1 MSTASRAPESEI
13 RKAMRITRDLVQE
26 MIDHALAEAPDE
38 CCGVVATRDDQAVRV
53 YPAVNIHHS
62 PLRYEISPEELLR
75 IYMEIE
81 DQGCELGAIYHS
93 HTRSRPYPSQTDVN
107 LAAGW
112 PDPIYVIIGLA
123 GEQPEFPAYT
133 IRQGRVKDAE
143 LDVV

>member
-1 MSTASRAPESEI
+1 
-13 RKAMRITRDLVQE
+13 
-26 MIDHALAEAPDE
+26 MIDHAQREAPNE
-38 CCGVVATRDDQAVRV
+38 CCGVVATRDGEAIRV
-53 YPAVNIHHS
+53 YPARNIHAS

-123 GEQPEFPAYT
+123 GEEPECPAYT
-133 IRQGRVKDAE
+133 IRGGQVGEAE
-143 LDVV
+143 LEIV

>member
-1 MSTASRAPESEI
+1 
-13 RKAMRITRDLVQE
+13 
-26 MIDHALAEAPDE
+26 MIDHALAEAPNE
-38 CCGVVATRDDQAVRV
+38 CCGVVSTRDGEAIRV
-53 YPAVNIHHS
+53 YPAENVHAS

-93 HTRSRPYPSQTDVN
+93 HTRSQPYPSQTDVN

-123 GEQPEFPAYT
+123 GEQPEYPAYT
-133 IRQGRVKDAE
+133 IRGGQVGEAE
-143 LDVV
+143 LEVV